1 MINVTAISSVAL
13 IISIS
18 SFVFSLFQFSRTQR
32 LKKAEKINE
41 VLREAFT
48 LRRLSQDIRHL
59 INHTDDIDSHKE
71 ILDAMDIITDN
82 LMSKVMNNPDVNISE
97 VYVLE
102 QSLLKTR
109 LEFDLFEKQINELI
123 RFRKDCNE
131 FDQRNIG

>member
-1 MINVTAISSVAL
+1 M
-13 IISIS
+13 
-18 SFVFSLFQFSRTQR
+18 
-32 LKKAEKINE
+32 
-41 VLREAFT
+41 
-48 LRRLSQDIRHL
+48 RHL
-59 INHTDDIDSHKE
+59 INHTDDIDSHKK

-82 LMSKVMNNPDVNISE
+82 LLSKVMNNTDVNISE

-123 RFRKDCNE
+123 RFRKECNE

>member
-1 MINVTAISSVAL
+1 M
-13 IISIS
+13 
-18 SFVFSLFQFSRTQR
+18 
-32 LKKAEKINE
+32 
-41 VLREAFT
+41 
-48 LRRLSQDIRHL
+48 RHL

-102 QSLLKTR
+102 QSILKTR